1 MKTNVK
7 IDLSGLE
14 KLQKK
19 LKKYEQPTR
28 MILPYTQ
35 DQWDEMTDYEKEQAK
50 QQAVNEYKENIIKDL
65 NK

>member
-14 KLQKK
+14 KIQKK

-35 DQWDEMTDYEKEQAK
+35 DQWDEMTDHEKEQAK

>member
-14 KLQKK
+14 KIQKK